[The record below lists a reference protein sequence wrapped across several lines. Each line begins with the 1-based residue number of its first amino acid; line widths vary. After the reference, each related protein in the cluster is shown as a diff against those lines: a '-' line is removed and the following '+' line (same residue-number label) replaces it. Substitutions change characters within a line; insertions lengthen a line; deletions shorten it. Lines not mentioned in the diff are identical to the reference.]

1 MKKLLIACLTL
12 GLALSG
18 TFVSATET
26 SKIDQLLELQP
37 GLSREELMEGIE
49 ETAKSMGTSETEVID
64 LALNELEQTIAEE
77 QGVSRLRGG
86 SSGNRYLTSADRKG
100 DIFYTPSS
108 TLGIQHGHVG
118 IYYAKNR
125 IVESIPS
132 TGVRNITHT
141 SRNVENHAVMQ
152 LVNTTQAKRNAAADW
167 ANSRVG
173 KDAYSYNFVTNRQTA
188 HTGAKNCSK
197 LLWSAYIQKA
207 GIDIDRNGGTGVYP
221 IDIRDS
227 SYTRTYKV
235 IL

>member
-1 MKKLLIACLTL
+1 MKKIGIFGFVL
-12 GLALSG
+12 GLVWSSA
-18 TFVSATET
+18 FVSAAEVTN
-26 SKIDQLLELQP
+26 IDRLLDLQP

-49 ETAKSMGTSETEVID
+49 ETAKSMGKSETEVID

-77 QGVSRLRGG
+77 QGESRLRGG
-86 SSGNRYLTSADRKG
+86 SSGARYLTSADRKG

-141 SRNVENHAVMQ
+141 SRNVEKNAVMQ